1 MSEIKI
7 YADTSQVRVMEVK
20 NLLDREG
27 IAYHEVNKMDSSY
40 AGTFGE
46 IQIYVSEKDAEN
58 VRQLIENIKK

>member
-7 YADTSQVRVMEVK
+7 YADTSQVRIMEVK